1 MKKVNTSGLSFR
13 DIREGGKYYVDKSL
27 LIKDML
33 DTDDRGV
40 FLYTRPR
47 RFGKTT
53 NLTMLDAFFN
63 IEYKGN
69 TWFDGLAISEHPD
82 CMCQMSRYPVILL
95 DLKDLAAEGNNDYGI
110 FVSRVK
116 KVLSDLYNR
125 FTYLLDSPRIG
136 DRDRRLFESVLYMDA
151 DENVLADAVRDLSRM
166 LHLFHGER
174 TVILVDEY
182 DQSITQTFGDA
193 LQERVIGF
201 LRLLLSSALKSNGD
215 LQMAYVTG
223 VMQVAKAGFFSGM
236 NNISINN
243 TFSVESD
250 ERFGFTE
257 PEVRDIL
264 SYYGHPEKFDEAR
277 DWYDGY
283 RFGDAEVYNPFS
295 IMTYVQR
302 GFQPDSYWRDSSR
315 NTPMLWMLERAGAIG
330 LQAVAD
336 LVNGGTMVSELHR
349 TMSYDE
355 MRLNDPVDLLSLMVM
370 TGYLNAIPKGDGL
383 YELSV
388 PNREAMGIVD
398 SLLSRNRRIGND
410 AFERFNAA
418 VLDGDAAA
426 MTEVLQSVLA
436 DGSYFSLRDES
447 SYENIVLTMMHGM
460 LRGYRITSQKES
472 GNGRADLVLEPRDE
486 GSVPIILE
494 LKVSDSEGSLDS
506 DAESA
511 IAQIHDKNY
520 YLGMRGDVILIGL
533 AFRGKLVRGKVER
546 IHLRGRMWRG
556 HDRARRPRCQGQ
568 QADEQDTAPLSRE
581 IRGRP
586 GPRRV
591 GIGGGA
597 QQGLRTPGGAH
608 NPHSGD
614 QHQVRAVPRRREDKG
629 APRPQRRRRIRGA
642 RVPSGRA
649 LPRHQQGEPG
659 GDHGLG
665 CDTPDEAHHG
675 PPVGLRGEGGGGRQE
690 ARGARR
696 HIRGCQE
703 DGRERVRV
711 LSLGG
716 RGVPHGEGADGIPPG
731 RDRYGGSIAGSCRS
745 CVSPRTALG
754 PRRPRASRRR

>member
-27 LIKDML
+27 LIKDVL
-33 DTDDRGV
+33 DTDDRRV

-110 FVSRVK
+110 FISRVK

-182 DQSITQTFGDA
+182 NQSITQTFGDA

-257 PEVRDIL
+257 PEVRGIL

-315 NTPMLWMLERAGAIG
+315 NTPML
-330 LQAVAD
+330 
-336 LVNGGTMVSELHR
+336 
-349 TMSYDE
+349 
-355 MRLNDPVDLLSLMVM
+355 
-370 TGYLNAIPKGDGL
+370 
-383 YELSV
+383 
-388 PNREAMGIVD
+388 
-398 SLLSRNRRIGND
+398 
-410 AFERFNAA
+410 
-418 VLDGDAAA
+418 
-426 MTEVLQSVLA
+426 
-436 DGSYFSLRDES
+436 
-447 SYENIVLTMMHGM
+447 
-460 LRGYRITSQKES
+460 
-472 GNGRADLVLEPRDE
+472 
-486 GSVPIILE
+486 
-494 LKVSDSEGSLDS
+494 
-506 DAESA
+506 
-511 IAQIHDKNY
+511 
-520 YLGMRGDVILIGL
+520 
-533 AFRGKLVRGKVER
+533 
-546 IHLRGRMWRG
+546 
-556 HDRARRPRCQGQ
+556 
-568 QADEQDTAPLSRE
+568 
-581 IRGRP
+581 
-586 GPRRV
+586 
-591 GIGGGA
+591 
-597 QQGLRTPGGAH
+597 
-608 NPHSGD
+608 
-614 QHQVRAVPRRREDKG
+614 
-629 APRPQRRRRIRGA
+629 
-642 RVPSGRA
+642 
-649 LPRHQQGEPG
+649 
-659 GDHGLG
+659 
-665 CDTPDEAHHG
+665 
-675 PPVGLRGEGGGGRQE
+675 
-690 ARGARR
+690 
-696 HIRGCQE
+696 
-703 DGRERVRV
+703 
-711 LSLGG
+711 
-716 RGVPHGEGADGIPPG
+716 
-731 RDRYGGSIAGSCRS
+731 
-745 CVSPRTALG
+745 
-754 PRRPRASRRR
+754 